1 MTLLEYYEAKRPRDY
16 ETNWHHKWICR
27 VLERAYTERKNAI
40 IECPPRHSKSEI
52 ADVYGP
58 AWRLDSHYDSMFGLV
73 TNSDALAKKFSS
85 ACRNLCELPLE
96 VDRDAQWKVKNLKS
110 LNYTYLGAGIR
121 GQLTGHGF
129 DTVMFDDLLK
139 SGQEAKSDTVRE
151 GVWENVVSAAI
162 NRLTPDGIIVA
173 LQARLHQQD
182 TIGKLLGLEHLK
194 FLQLHLPATN
204 DSGTEAW
211 FSDGYSG
218 EETKFPAYAALWPT
232 RYSREKLD
240 EIRATVTPYFWNAQ
254 YQAVPSMGD
263 LSYFDVSKFP
273 RYEHTKNVEATWIG
287 VDAGN
292 TATSSGSYTAFVCV
306 GSCGDHLKVLGAR
319 RGRWRQDVMIDE
331 LWEFYRAMTRLTGV
345 QPMKVLVERAA
356 AGYGI
361 IDHLSGKMPIEP
373 VIPKGSKE
381 ERAESVCY
389 IPNRGQVQL
398 PIGGAW
404 VRDFTEELEN
414 FPLCADKDQVDA
426 FVHCLSLVARPSE
439 YKLADETVVVQHD
452 ARERSLVSTA
462 EEIGLYRQ
470 LGADETAAFDL
481 AQGPEFF

>member
-1 MTLLEYYEAKRPRDY
+1 MTLLEYYEKRRPRDY

-27 VLERAYTERKNAI
+27 VLERAYTERRNAI

-58 AWRLDSHYDSMFGLV
+58 AWRLDSHYDSTFGLV

-96 VDRDAQWKVKNLKS
+96 IDRDAQWKVKDLKS

-162 NRLTPDGIIVA
+162 NRLTPDGIVVA
-173 LQARLHQQD
+173 LQARLHQHD
-182 TIGKLLGLEHLK
+182 TIGKLLSLDHLR
-194 FLQLHLPATN
+194 FLHLHLPATN

-211 FSDGYSG
+211 FRDGYSG
-218 EETKFPAYAALWPT
+218 DETKFPPYAALWAT

-254 YQAVPSMGD
+254 YQAVPSLGD
-263 LSYFDVSKFP
+263 LAFFDTSRWP
-273 RYEHTKNVEATWIG
+273 RYDHPTGVEFSVIG
-287 VDAGN
+287 IDAGN
-292 TATSSGSYTAFVCV
+292 TQTKSGSYSALVCL
-306 GSCGDHLKVLGAR
+306 GCCGDHLKVLGAR
-319 RGRWRQDVMIDE
+319 RGRWRQDVLIDE
-331 LWEFYRAMTRLTGV
+331 LWEFYRAMARLTGK
-345 QPMKVLVERAA
+345 QPMKVIVERAA
-356 AGYGI
+356 AGYGL

-373 VIPKGSKE
+373 LIPKGSKE

-389 IPNRGQVQL
+389 LPNKGVVKL
-398 PIGGAW
+398 PTSGAW
-404 VRDFTEELEN
+404 VRDFAEELDN

-426 FVHCLSLVARPSE
+426 FVHCLSLFARPGE
-439 YKLADETVVVQHD
+439 FDFKEEHEVFTHDEMGRGAQRLKED
-452 ARERSLVSTA
+452 LEFYR
-462 EEIGLYRQ
+462 EIGM
-470 LGADETAAFDL
+470 DKEVAFEMVD
-481 AQGPEFF
+481 GPEFF